1 MGTVERW
8 DDRLFMTRRQ
18 MREYD
23 RIAIEELGVPGSVLM
38 ERAGRG
44 AAGVALGMLGA
55 VGRAVVLAG
64 PGNNGGDGFV
74 VARHLMSSGCTVETF
89 LAAERTGIKGDA
101 LLNLGVLEGMGAK
114 VVELCGETDLE
125 AVREALRDADLVVDA
140 LLGTGATRP
149 PDGVIGALI
158 DLANG
163 ASVEVLAIDLPS
175 GLDADTG
182 RPLGRS
188 IRASATA
195 TFGHL
200 KRGLVIHPGVELAG
214 RVHVIPLDVP
224 AEISRRAGV
233 DGELL
238 SAESVGGL
246 VPRRDRESHKGT
258 FGHLLAIAGSAGT
271 AGAAI
276 MCGRAA
282 MRAGTGLVTIAA
294 AADARAAV
302 EAQCLEA
309 MVETAIVS
317 PEEALSDGDRRHVD
331 ALVAGKTAVAIGPGL
346 STAQGAAEVVL
357 HLVAT
362 SALPAVVDADGLN
375 ALAAAPKGFSPGG
388 APLVLTP
395 HPGEMARLLGVPS
408 AEIQA
413 DRIGAA
419 RAAAKK
425 YGAVVILKGARS
437 VVADTDGTVC
447 VNPTGNP
454 GMASG
459 GMGDALTGIVGGL
472 LAQGLSAL
480 DAAKLGVYL
489 HGLAGDL
496 ATEKIGG
503 QAGLICSDLIDAIP
517 RALAYLT
524 AIPSTEPP
532 HDDGTCRLASL
543 HGAVKEAAPPHRRR
557 PL

>member
-1 MGTVERW
+1 MGTVEHW

-23 RIAIEELGVPGSVLM
+23 RIAIEERGIPGSVLM
-38 ERAGRG
+38 EHAGRG
-44 AAGVALGMLGA
+44 AAGVALEMLGA
-55 VGRAVVLAG
+55 KRRAVVLAG

-74 VARHLMSSGCTVETF
+74 VARHLLNSGHTVETF
-89 LAAERTGIKGDA
+89 LAAKRAGFKGDA
-101 LLNLGVLEGMGAK
+101 LLNLGALEAMGAK
-114 VVELCGETDLE
+114 VFELGGETDLE
-125 AVREALRDADLVVDA
+125 AVRKSVREADLVVDA
-140 LLGTGATRP
+140 LLGTGMTRP
-149 PDGVIGALI
+149 ADGAIGALI
-158 DLANG
+158 DLVNG
-163 ASVEVLAIDLPS
+163 SGTEVLAIDLPS

-182 RPLGRS
+182 RPLGKA
-188 IRASATA
+188 IRAKATA

-200 KRGLVIHPGVELAG
+200 KRGLVIHPGAELAG

-224 AEISRRAGV
+224 AEVSRKAGV
-233 DGELL
+233 DGVLL
-238 SAESVGGL
+238 SAELLGPL
-246 VPRRDRESHKGT
+246 VPRRLPTAHKGT
-258 FGHLLAIAGSAGT
+258 FGHLLVVAGSAGKP
-271 AGAAI
+271 GAAI

-282 MRAGTGLVTIAA
+282 MRAGTGLVTIGT

-309 MVETAIVS
+309 MVETAIAS
-317 PEEALSDGDRRHVD
+317 PGEALSEGDRRHLD
-331 ALVAGKTAVAIGPGL
+331 SLVAGKTAVAIGPGL
-346 STAQGAAEVVL
+346 STAKGVADAAL

-362 SALPAVVDADGLN
+362 LALPAVVDADGLN
-375 ALAAAPKGFSPGG
+375 ALAAAPRGFSPGG

-395 HPGEMARLLGVPS
+395 HPGEMARLLGVPN
-408 AEIQA
+408 AEVQA

-419 RAAAKK
+419 RAAAVK

-437 VVADTDGTVC
+437 VVAAKDGTVY

-480 DAAKLGVYL
+480 DAAELGVYL

-496 ATEKIGG
+496 AAERIGG
-503 QAGLICSDLIDAIP
+503 EAGLICSDLIDAIP
-517 RALAYLT
+517 RAL
-524 AIPSTEPP
+524 SS
-532 HDDGTCRLASL
+532 LA
-543 HGAVKEAAPPHRRR
+543 
-557 PL
+557 

>member
-23 RIAIEELGVPGSVLM
+23 RIAIEELGTPGAVLM
-38 ERAGRG
+38 EHAGKG
-44 AAGVALGMLGA
+44 AADVAIGMLRTRR
-55 VGRAVVLAG
+55 RAVVLAG

-74 VARHLMSSGCTVETF
+74 VARYLLNTGHAVETF
-89 LAAERTGIKGDA
+89 LAAPRAGVQGDA
-101 LLNLGVLEGMGAK
+101 LLNLGALEAMTAK
-114 VVELCGETDLE
+114 IVELRGEAELE
-125 AVREALRDADLVVDA
+125 AVRKSLREADLVVDA

-149 PDGVIGALI
+149 PDGLIGALI
-158 DLANG
+158 DLVNG
-163 ASVEVLAIDLPS
+163 ASVDVLAIDLPS

-182 RPLGRS
+182 RPLSRS
-188 IRASATA
+188 IRATATA

-200 KRGLVIHPGVELAG
+200 KRGLVIHPGAELAG
-214 RVHVIPLDVP
+214 RVHVISLDVP
-224 AEISRRAGV
+224 AEVSRRAGV

-238 SAESVGGL
+238 SARRLGTL
-246 VPRRDRESHKGT
+246 VPRRGPDSHKGT
-258 FGHLLAIAGSAGT
+258 FGHLLVVAGSAGK

-276 MCGRAA
+276 MCGRSAT
-282 MRAGTGLVTIAA
+282 RAGTGLVTIATTG
-294 AADARAAV
+294 DALAAV
-302 EAQCLEA
+302 EAQCLEQ
-309 MVETAIVS
+309 MVEVAIAS
-317 PEEALSDGDRRHVD
+317 ADAGLSDVDRRRLD
-331 ALVAGKTAVAIGPGL
+331 ALLAGKSAVAIGPGL
-346 STAQGAAEVVL
+346 STAKGAAQVAL

-362 SALPAVVDADGLN
+362 LALPSVVDADGLN
-375 ALAAAPKGFSPGG
+375 ALAAAPRDFKPGG

-395 HPGEMARLLGVPS
+395 HPGEMARLLGVAN
-408 AEIQA
+408 AEVQA
-413 DRIGAA
+413 DRLGAA
-419 RAAAKK
+419 REAAKR

-437 VVADTDGTVC
+437 VIAAADGAAF

-496 ATEKIGG
+496 AVEAIGG
-503 QAGLICSDLIDAIP
+503 QAGLVCSDLIDAIP
-517 RALAYLT
+517 RA
-524 AIPSTEPP
+524 I
-532 HDDGTCRLASL
+532 ASL
-543 HGAVKEAAPPHRRR
+543 V
-557 PL
+557 